1 MKLIDN
7 YILDNNEKI
16 KDKFLNKTDMV
27 KTELEKVISFLKSG
41 NGYVSLS
48 SKWQCE
54 FCTEKLTRLYST
66 DGKWIWGKWII
77 HYIEKHN
84 VNLPV
89 EFINDMKKFNYKSQK
104 LSEEQINSLINGET
118 EEISY

>member
-16 KDKFLNKTDMV
+16 KDDFLNKTDIV
-27 KTELEKVISFLKSG
+27 KTELGKIISFLKSG
-41 NGYVSLS
+41 NDYISLS

-54 FCTEKLTRLYST
+54 FCTEELSRLYST

-84 VNLPV
+84 VNLPT
-89 EFINDMKKFNYKSQK
+89 EFIDDMKKLDYKSQK
-104 LSEEQINSLINGET
+104 ISKEQIDSLINGKN
-118 EEISY
+118 EEIS